1 MKSIKAPIPCYVMQ
15 GEHPLPDR
23 VIEQFS
29 KASGELCNNVFLLS
43 GTARLAFVLLRLL
56 IY

>member
-1 MKSIKAPIPCYVMQ
+1 MPCYVMQ

-29 KASGELCNNVFLLS
+29 KMNGELCNNVFLLS
-43 GTARLAFVLLRLL
+43 GTTLFLPVLVRLL
-56 IY
+56 M